1 MPTVL
6 ITGANRGLGLEFARQ
21 YALADYGVI
30 ACCRQPDEA
39 DELKELARGH
49 DSITVEQLDVTDHGS
64 IDELARDYRGQPID
78 ILLNNAGI
86 IGPVP
91 IRDHVAGQ
99 HFGTLD
105 YSLWDGVIHT
115 NTYGP
120 VKMTEAFI
128 DQVAASDQK
137 KIVSLS
143 STIGSIA
150 ERDTPAFAYAT
161 SKTALNKAMTLLASH
176 LRDRGVIVAIFCPGY
191 VKTRMDLGGAT
202 VEIPDSVAGMR
213 RLIDQMT
220 LENSGSFTRYN
231 GEHIA
236 W

>member
-6 ITGANRGLGLEFARQ
+6 ITGANRGLGLEFVRQ
-21 YALADYGVI
+21 YALADHRVI
-30 ACCRQPDEA
+30 ACCRHPDAA
-39 DELKELARGH
+39 DELQRLAGDR
-49 DSITVEQLDVTDHGS
+49 DSVALEQLDVMDHAS
-64 IDELARDYRGQPID
+64 IDALAARYRGQPID

-91 IRDHVAGQ
+91 IADYIDGQ

-105 YSLWDGVIHT
+105 YAIWDQVIHT

-120 VKMTEAFI
+120 VKLTEAFI
-128 DQVAASDQK
+128 ENVMASEQK
-137 KIVSLS
+137 KIVALS
-143 STIGSIA
+143 STIGSIS

-161 SKTALNKAMTLLASH
+161 SKTALNKAMTLLAGL
-176 LRDRGVIVAIFCPGY
+176 LRERGGIVVILCPGY

-202 VEIPDSVAGMR
+202 VEIPDSVTGMR
-213 RLIDQMT
+213 AVIDRMT
-220 LENSGSFTRYN
+220 AQDSGSFTRYN
-231 GEHIA
+231 GERIA